1 MRAVIWELSKT
12 YGCTEQRYNGVSQL
26 FHDINENLPRH
37 RFDVTATRLLSIMK
51 RRWRKKMQR
60 PQYLQRF
67 GKKQFLKLT
76 KAEKAQHTLRNCS
89 GCAGLGKWHDA
100 FPLRSNVTRMLA
112 RPTRRTSV
120 QQHEVN
126 DVPGQNK
133 AAALRELQQDWLP
146 RYGSCVEDDL
156 IAQPGTNLQK
166 KQNKSEKK
174 KFIRDL
180 RMTVG
185 PGAVQSKKKIRKR
198 KTRCSNT
205 LTGTRKA

>member
-1 MRAVIWELSKT
+1 
-12 YGCTEQRYNGVSQL
+12 
-26 FHDINENLPRH
+26 
-37 RFDVTATRLLSIMK
+37 
-51 RRWRKKMQR
+51 MQR

-100 FPLRSNVTRMLA
+100 FSLRSNVTRMLA

-185 PGAVQSKKKIRKR
+185 PGAVQSKKNKKKKN
-198 KTRCSNT
+198 KTQQHVDWNKKSLNC
-205 LTGTRKA
+205 